1 MRESEMRPL
10 RAGTDVPSR
19 VHLPLLAPHISV
31 PAQFSDIT
39 STTAIYIVCKY
50 RLFITDSQRQSITY
64 SYRLDNSVAELAASM
79 IDPKC
84 ECPFLTSTSTMIGRR
99 H

>member
-19 VHLPLLAPHISV
+19 VDLPLLTPHISV

-39 STTAIYIVCKY
+39 STTAIYIELCKY
-50 RLFITDSQRQSITY
+50 RLSIADSQRQSIIYMY
-64 SYRLDNSVAELAASM
+64 SHRLD
-79 IDPKC
+79 
-84 ECPFLTSTSTMIGRR
+84 
-99 H
+99 